1 MVGTRIVAVLV
12 AVGATV
18 GSPIE
23 RRQSGG
29 GSCTTNGEWACS
41 TDGTQILECAYVS
54 STSLSFAVIETCS
67 SGTVCTTTGSV
78 GCVAGSVIPPKST
91 TTTSTTTK
99 TTTTIAKTTSTT
111 TTSTST
117 TAEGG
122 SSCWAAWVSTANYPS
137 GSQVSYNG
145 INWQNK
151 WWENPG
157 AAPGA
162 SNGDGGWVSQGSC
175 SGGSHTSTTTSA
187 PIQKTTTTTTTT
199 KTTTTSSSGN
209 TGGNSGSKNLV
220 GYWGQDTVYY
230 DTGNLQT
237 SLLSYCQSN
246 NWNIIHL
253 AFLSAFTGGSNN
265 YQLNFANFGDYDTT
279 AITSTSSASMLDI
292 GSDITACQKLGVK
305 IFLSLGGAT
314 GGYSVPAGTGASFA
328 TLLYN
333 SFFSGSS
340 SLPRPFGTAVLD
352 GIDWDIEANIGSQA
366 DIVTTNQKLKS
377 LQPSIL
383 ISAVPQCPFPDAYIG
398 EAVGNSAAEFDFVSV
413 QFYNNY
419 CEMTT
424 SSFNYDQWAT
434 GISFPIAVAMPGSP
448 KSANNGLATSALI
461 QTTMDGI
468 ASGPNAGKLFGM
480 ALWDVSSSSAYKEAG
495 ASQPLVV
502 AIRSIVNG
510 L

>member
-1 MVGTRIVAVLV
+1 MKATIAILAGI
-12 AVGATV
+12 GAI

-23 RRQSGG
+23 RRQSSG

-41 TDGTQILECAYVS
+41 ADGTQILECAYIS

-67 SGTVCTTTGSV
+67 SGTVCTTAGSV
-78 GCVAGSVIPPKST
+78 GCVAGSVSPTSK
-91 TTTSTTTK
+91 TTTSTTTI
-99 TTTTIAKTTSTT
+99 TTTTAAAATTT
-111 TTSTST
+111 TTSTS
-117 TAEGG
+117 AAGG
-122 SSCWAAWVSTANYPS
+122 STCWAAWVSTANYPG
-137 GSQVSYNG
+137 GSQVSYDG
-145 INWQNK
+145 VNWQNK

-175 SGGSHTSTTTSA
+175 SGGSQAS
-187 PIQKTTTTTTTT
+187 TTTTTPIQTTATTT
-199 KTTTTSSSGN
+199 KTTTTTTTSSSGN

-279 AITSTSSASMLDI
+279 AITSTSSAAMLAI
-292 GSDITACQKLGVK
+292 GSDITACQNLGVK

-328 TLLYN
+328 TLLFN

-366 DIVTTNQKLKS
+366 DIVTTNQNLKS
-377 LQPSIL
+377 LQSSIL

-448 KSANNGLATSALI
+448 KSANNGLATSELI

-468 ASGPNAGKLFGM
+468 ASGPYADKLFGM
-480 ALWDVSSSSAYKEAG
+480 ALWDVSSSSAYVEAG